1 MERKREED
9 NILEEE
15 QTSPEVPGE
24 EPQDESPSEER
35 RPPVDPIMESWNTR
49 KRGPSDEQIALWK
62 EQFGEVFLMSF
73 DLNDNFV
80 WRPIT
85 RLEYKNL
92 LQQAKD
98 DAHFQE
104 MVVQRCVLWPEVG
117 PEILTGGKAGTVPT
131 LHGVIMEGSNF
142 LDPDQAVMLVRKL

>member
-15 QTSPEVPGE
+15 QTTPEVPSE
-24 EPQDESPSEER
+24 EPQDESPTEER
-35 RPPVDPIMESWNTR
+35 KPRMDPIMESWNTR
-49 KRGPSDEQIALWK
+49 KKGPSDEQIALWK

-104 MVVQRCVLWPEVG
+104 MVVQRCVLWPEIG
-117 PEILTGGKAGTVPT
+117 PEHLTGGKAGTVPT